1 MNADIL
7 FYFWIP
13 WFGLVMVFALHA
25 AFSRLGSMDFLK
37 ALAYAAGLGT
47 LSMFCLQ
54 GVMTIVVRPLPAAD
68 AVAYLIVN
76 LVMYT
81 ALLYIYVN
89 FVNMGETARRIRIL
103 RELVDV
109 PEGLSREELLHRYN
123 AREIVAKRLKRLAV
137 TGQIISVGDG
147 RWRAQSGS
155 IMLLTARFVQ
165 AMKVFFLGA
174 AQRRP

>member
-1 MNADIL
+1 MNADLL
-7 FYFWIP
+7 FYIWIP
-13 WFGLVMVFALHA
+13 WDGLVTVFILHV
-25 AFSRLGSMDFLK
+25 AFSRSGSMDFLR
-37 ALAYAAGLGT
+37 ALASAAGLGT
-47 LSMFCLQ
+47 LCVFFLQ
-54 GVMTIVVRPLPAAD
+54 VLMTVVMRPLNSAD
-68 AVAYLIVN
+68 ALAWGAVN
-76 LVMYT
+76 LVIYV

-123 AREIVAKRLKRLAV
+123 AREIVAQRLKRLAV

-147 RWRAQSGS
+147 RWRARSGS

-174 AQRRP
+174 SQRRP